1 LLPHDTPKAPI
12 FRRCPPFLLAPK
24 TTTLE
29 PPSESIFCV
38 VVGIYRAM
46 SFLRRRRRSSL
57 ERKKERKKGEKIFK
71 DERVMYYCV
80 AVTFC
85 RLM

>member
-1 LLPHDTPKAPI
+1 
-12 FRRCPPFLLAPK
+12 
-24 TTTLE
+24 
-29 PPSESIFCV
+29 
-38 VVGIYRAM
+38 M